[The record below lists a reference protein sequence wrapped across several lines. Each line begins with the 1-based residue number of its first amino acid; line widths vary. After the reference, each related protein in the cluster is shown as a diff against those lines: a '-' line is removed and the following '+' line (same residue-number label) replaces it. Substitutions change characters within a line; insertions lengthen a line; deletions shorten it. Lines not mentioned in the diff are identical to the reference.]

1 MPFHN
6 LADITQHE
14 LFPGYRTR
22 FVHSANMTFS
32 HLEID
37 AGSPLPEHLHP
48 HEQVATMLE
57 GTFELTVGGETRRV
71 TTGDVAVIPSNVKH
85 SGIAITDCK
94 IRDVFYPIRDDY
106 VTKG

>member
-1 MPFHN
+1 MPFYN
-6 LADITQHE
+6 LADIMQHE

-22 FVHSANMTFS
+22 FVHSTNMTFS
-32 HLEID
+32 YLEID
-37 AGSPLPEHLHP
+37 AGSPLPEHSHP

-57 GTFELTVGGETRRV
+57 GAFELTVGGETRRV

-94 IRDVFYPIRDDY
+94 ILDVFYPIRDDY
-106 VTKG
+106 VAKG